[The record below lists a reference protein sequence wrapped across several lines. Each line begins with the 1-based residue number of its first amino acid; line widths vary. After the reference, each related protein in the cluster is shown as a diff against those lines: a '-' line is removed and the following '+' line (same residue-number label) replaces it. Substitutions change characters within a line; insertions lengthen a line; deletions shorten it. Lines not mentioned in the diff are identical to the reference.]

1 MALAIEMEGK
11 QLPNEPAQ
19 MSAAAVGFFLDREGH
34 KKFLKTASNQELE
47 VENQKLKQ
55 ELEDKAEECDFWHTE
70 ANSYE
75 RSWENAHTKVEE
87 LERTLGH
94 VRTIL
99 THKRKELEAERNE
112 KHALEMRIMKALHPE
127 EEKAEDSCQE
137 EEEADNSPSPSFG
150 DTPELHDESD
160 PAYQGGNDGNPEGFF

>member
-1 MALAIEMEGK
+1 MRI
-11 QLPNEPAQ
+11 
-19 MSAAAVGFFLDREGH
+19 R
-34 KKFLKTASNQELE
+34 
-47 VENQKLKQ
+47 QKN
-55 ELEDKAEECDFWHTE
+55 ATCWHTE

-75 RSWENAHTKVEE
+75 RSWEIVHTKVEE

-127 EEKAEDSCQE
+127 EENAEDSCQ
-137 EEEADNSPSPSFG
+137 EEADNSPSPSFG
-150 DTPELHDESD
+150 DAPELHDESD